1 MYKSK
6 SVTKCQICNSKKMN
20 SILFLGYLPP
30 VNKFIKINTKPK
42 QEESYPA
49 ELLFCN
55 KCKLVQLGLIVHQKI
70 LFPFEYP
77 YTSSTTKI
85 LRENFKDL
93 SIKISKKFKFGSN
106 DLVIDI
112 GSNDGNLLTNF
123 KNKFKVLGIT
133 PEKIGKIAIKR
144 GIPTLIRYFNLKT
157 ANLVIQKYNKA
168 KIITATNVFA
178 HMDNLNE
185 IMRGVKKCLDE
196 NGIFVTESHYLI
208 PLLKN
213 VQYDTIYH
221 EHLRYYSV
229 TSLNKLFLKYGLQI
243 FDVEEIPTHGGSIR
257 VYCGYKKKF
266 KVKKSVS
273 LFLKKE
279 KNYLNQNFFKKF
291 EKKVVSSKLNLL
303 STLSKIKKLNLRIA
317 GISAPSR
324 AATLI
329 NYTGLE
335 KNIVDCIFEIPG
347 SYKIGCYVPGTL
359 IPVIEEKKDDLN
371 RYDYLLIFSWHIYK
385 ELKNNLK
392 KKGFKGKFITPLPYP
407 KILR

>member
-1 MYKSK
+1 MFKSK
-6 SVTKCQICNSKKMN
+6 LVTKCQICNSKKME
-20 SILFLGYLPP
+20 SVLFLGYLPP

-93 SIKISKKFKFGSN
+93 SIKISKKFKFDSN

-157 ANLVIQKYNKA
+157 ANFVIQKYNKA

-229 TSLNKLFLKYGLQI
+229 TSLNKLFIKYGLQI

-266 KVKKSVS
+266 EVKKSVS

-279 KNYLNQNFFKKF
+279 KNYLKRNFFKKF

-303 STLSKIKKLNLRIA
+303 STLSKIKKLNLCIA

-335 KNIVDCIFEIPG
+335 KNIIDCIFEIPG

-385 ELKNNLK
+385 ELKNNLR
-392 KKGFKGKFITPLPYP
+392 KKGFKGKFIIPLPYP
-407 KILR
+407 KILG